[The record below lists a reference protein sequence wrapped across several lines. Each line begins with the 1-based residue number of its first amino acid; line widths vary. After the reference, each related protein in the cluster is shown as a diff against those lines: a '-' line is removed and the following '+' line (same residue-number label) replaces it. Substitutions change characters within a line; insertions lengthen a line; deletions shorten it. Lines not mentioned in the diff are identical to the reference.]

1 MADEELSVEKDAMFR
16 KHRRDKHS
24 HAESARSEFQ
34 KNPPCFCASV
44 VGFAFPILTITQ
56 IAS

>member
-34 KNPPCFCASV
+34 KKAFLHVSV
-44 VGFAFPILTITQ
+44 PA
-56 IAS
+56 